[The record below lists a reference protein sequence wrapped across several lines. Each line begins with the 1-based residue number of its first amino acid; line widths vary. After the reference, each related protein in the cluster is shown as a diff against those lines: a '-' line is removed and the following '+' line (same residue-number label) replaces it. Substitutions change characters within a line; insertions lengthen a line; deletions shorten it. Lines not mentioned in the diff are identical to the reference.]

1 MSVTSRRGLE
11 TRRTLVIKMAT
22 ETASECKIIVKKP
35 MLLKV
40 GDLASE
46 FRSGVSVVDIIL
58 PGMNAV
64 QVVQNWI
71 I

>member
-1 MSVTSRRGLE
+1 
-11 TRRTLVIKMAT
+11 
-22 ETASECKIIVKKP
+22 

-64 QVVQNWI
+64 QVMQNWI

>member
-1 MSVTSRRGLE
+1 
-11 TRRTLVIKMAT
+11 MAT

-64 QVVQNWI
+64 QVMQNWI
-71 I
+71 V